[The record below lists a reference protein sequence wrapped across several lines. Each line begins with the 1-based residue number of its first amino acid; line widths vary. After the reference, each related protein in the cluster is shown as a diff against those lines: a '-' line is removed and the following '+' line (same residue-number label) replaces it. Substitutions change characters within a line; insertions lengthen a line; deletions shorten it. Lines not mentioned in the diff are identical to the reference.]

1 MIARLGR
8 WTFHHRR
15 TTVIAWLVA
24 LVGFGALGNVIVGP
38 SFSSAFEIPASES
51 ASGFDVMSEFFPQQG
66 ASRQSGSIVFR
77 AEQGV
82 AEPAVQ
88 AAMTEFFGEVG
99 TIEGVTVLSPYDEGG

>member
-15 TTVIAWLVA
+15 TTLIAWLVA

-82 AEPAVQ
+82 ADPAGGTRQ
-88 AAMTEFFGEVG
+88 A
-99 TIEGVTVLSPYDEGG
+99 